1 MRINKAFYSYKSF
14 REPNHFAGVKGEFQ
28 VRYKGTV
35 SCFKDLQKGE
45 NNLNKLSGTK
55 RLQLAL
61 LLGSLG
67 LLGPF
72 TIDMYLPSFPT
83 IVKDYGTT
91 ASLVQISL
99 TTCLLGLGL
108 GQLIIGPMSDVQGRR
123 KPLLIFLTFYLIAS
137 VICALAPSIYLFIA
151 ARFLQGFAAAGGLV
165 ISRAIVRDIYSGRE
179 LTKFFSLLML
189 VGNLGPIVAPIV
201 GGGVLAV
208 TDWNGVFF
216 VLALVGLV
224 LVLTVSLKL
233 EESLP
238 VEKRVP
244 SNLTQVL
251 KNFGSLFKDREF
263 LGYALTQGFIIA
275 GIFAYVSG
283 IPFVYQNIYGVSPQV
298 FSFLFGVNGLALII
312 GTQLVGRL
320 ADIIPEKTFLKFGLF
335 LSTTAGTFLLAALLL
350 KAPLLAVAI
359 PIFFLVCSIG
369 IIATTSFAL
378 AIETQG
384 HIAGSASALLGLLPF
399 VLGSLTSPLVGIA
412 GEYSAIPMGVV
423 ILSASLLALLS
434 YFGLVRRG
442 TIQVQTEK

>member
-1 MRINKAFYSYKSF
+1 
-14 REPNHFAGVKGEFQ
+14 
-28 VRYKGTV
+28 
-35 SCFKDLQKGE
+35 
-45 NNLNKLSGTK
+45 LNKPTGTK

-83 IVKDYGTT
+83 IVEDYGTT

-99 TTCLLGLGL
+99 TTCLLGLGV

-123 KPLLIFLTFYLIAS
+123 KPLLIFLILYLLAS
-137 VICALAPSIYLFIA
+137 VICAIAPSIYLFIA
-151 ARFLQGFAAAGGLV
+151 ARFTQGFAAAGGLV
-165 ISRAIVRDIYSGRE
+165 ISRAIVRDVYSGRE
-179 LTKFFSLLML
+179 LTKFFALLML

-208 TDWNGVFF
+208 TDWNGVFI
-216 VLALVGLV
+216 VLAIVGLV
-224 LVLTVSLKL
+224 LFLTVSLKL

-298 FSFLFGVNGLALII
+298 FSFLFGVNGIALII
-312 GTQLVGRL
+312 GTQSVGRL
-320 ADIIPEKTFLKFGLF
+320 ADIIPERTFLKIGLF
-335 LSTTAGTFLLAALLL
+335 LSTTAGTVLLTALLL

-399 VLGSLTSPLVGIA
+399 VLGSITSPLVGVA

-434 YFGLVRRG
+434 YFGLVQRASFR
-442 TIQVQTEK
+442 VQTAK

>member
-1 MRINKAFYSYKSF
+1 MTCKSVACYYKEKVHSVRWDIF
-14 REPNHFAGVKGEFQ
+14 RVLM
-28 VRYKGTV
+28 TM
-35 SCFKDLQKGE
+35 QKGE
-45 NNLNKLSGTK
+45 YNMNKPTGTK

-83 IVKDYGTT
+83 IVEDYETT

-108 GQLIIGPMSDVQGRR
+108 GQLFIGPMSDVLGRR
-123 KPLLIFLTFYLIAS
+123 KPLLIFLIMYLIAS
-137 VICALAPSIYLFIA
+137 IICAFAPSIYLFIVG
-151 ARFLQGFAAAGGLV
+151 RFLQGFAAAGGLV

-201 GGGVLAV
+201 GGGVLTF
-208 TDWNGVFF
+208 TDWNGVFI
-216 VLALVGLV
+216 VLAVVGLV
-224 LVLTVSLKL
+224 LFLTITFNL

-244 SNLTQVL
+244 SNLAQIL
-251 KNFGSLFKDREF
+251 KNFGSLFKNREF

-283 IPFVYQNIYGVSPQV
+283 IPFVYQNIYGVSPQI
-298 FSFLFGVNGLALII
+298 FSLLFGVNGLALII
-312 GTQLVGRL
+312 GTQSVGRL
-320 ADIIPEKTFLKFGLF
+320 SDIIPEKTFLKLGLF
-335 LSTTAGTFLLAALLL
+335 LSTTAGACLLAALLL
-350 KAPLLAVAI
+350 KASLLAVAI

-369 IIATTSFAL
+369 IISTTSFAL
-378 AIETQG
+378 AIEAQG

-399 VLGSLTSPLVGIA
+399 VLGSLTSPLVGLA

-423 ILSASLLALLS
+423 ILSTSLLALLS
-434 YFGLVRRG
+434 YFSLVRRASLR
-442 TIQVQTEK
+442 VQTAKKYSG

>member
-1 MRINKAFYSYKSF
+1 MT
-14 REPNHFAGVKGEFQ
+14 
-28 VRYKGTV
+28 VR
-35 SCFKDLQKGE
+35 KGE
-45 NNLNKLSGTK
+45 NNMNKPTGTK

-83 IVKDYGTT
+83 IVEDYETT
-91 ASLVQISL
+91 ASLVQVSL

-123 KPLLIFLTFYLIAS
+123 KPLRIFLIMYLIAS
-137 VICALAPSIYLFIA
+137 VICAFAPSIYLFIVG
-151 ARFLQGFAAAGGLV
+151 RFLQGFAAAGGLV

-201 GGGVLAV
+201 GGGVLSI
-208 TDWNGVFF
+208 TDWNGVFIVLAGLGF
-216 VLALVGLV
+216 VLFLII
-224 LVLTVSLKL
+224 SINL

-244 SNLTQVL
+244 SNLTRVL
-251 KNFGSLFKDREF
+251 SNFGSLFKDREF

-298 FSFLFGVNGLALII
+298 FSLLFGVNGLALII
-312 GTQLVGRL
+312 GTQSVGRL
-320 ADIIPEKTFLKFGLF
+320 SDIIPERTFLKFGLF
-335 LSTTAGTFLLAALLL
+335 LSTTAGTCLLIALLL
-350 KAPLLAVAI
+350 EAPLLAVAI

-369 IIATTSFAL
+369 MISTTSFAL
-378 AIETQG
+378 AIESQG

-399 VLGSLTSPLVGIA
+399 VLGSITSPLVGVA

-423 ILSASLLALLS
+423 ILSTSLLALFS
-434 YFGLVRRG
+434 YFGLVRRAS
-442 TIQVQTEK
+442 VRLQTTKKYTG